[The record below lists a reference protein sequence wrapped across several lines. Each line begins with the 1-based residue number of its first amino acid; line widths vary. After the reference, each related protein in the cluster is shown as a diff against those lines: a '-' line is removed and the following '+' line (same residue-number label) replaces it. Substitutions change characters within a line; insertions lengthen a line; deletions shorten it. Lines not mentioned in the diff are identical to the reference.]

1 VQSAALDLMGQG
13 LISAAHDCS
22 DGGLAVA
29 VAEMAIAGGCGVKL
43 ALVFTGGERRDAAL
57 FGEAPSRILLAISPE
72 KAQRLNSVSLPES
85 VHLTELGIFEGDL
98 IQLGDAGTPL
108 PLAAQVF
115 DSALRSESGDD

>member
-1 VQSAALDLMGQG
+1 L
-13 LISAAHDCS
+13 
-22 DGGLAVA
+22 
-29 VAEMAIAGGCGVKL
+29 AIAS
-43 ALVFTGGERRDAAL
+43 GERRDAAL

-72 KAQRLNSVSLPES
+72 KVDVLTNVGLPDSV
-85 VHLTELGIFEGDL
+85 VLTELGTFEGDL